1 MAQFIKTQNT
11 FSHGEVA
18 PEFYACDNIRGLSRL
33 ENMDVLSGGGL
44 TRRMGLRKVAK
55 LTGPARLITFSVTND
70 AEYILVMTDNHMHI
84 YCNGTRVQDL
94 ITPWSFADVS
104 LLQYAQRFSTMIF
117 AHPDYPPQT
126 LYKQGNLF
134 YLSPFSFARNDT
146 DLTVSM
152 PFVRFDDSTDIK
164 ITVTA
169 HSSGNNYATLSASR
183 DFWTPQNVGSRLYL
197 LSRQWTV
204 LEYISPTQIVAYTNG
219 TYTLP
224 NAPITDWCESA
235 FSTRR
240 GWPRS
245 ITFHQDRLVFGGSR
259 DWPAGIWMSQ
269 VGRHNN
275 FDTGTGLDDEAIFI
289 SLLSAQRQQICT
301 VVSSDNL
308 QILTNVGEWAISS
321 KPLTP
326 SAVDIKQHTSVGS
339 YVSRYLPPQKI
350 EGATIFVSGNGCD
363 IRELSLDELGENYN
377 ARDLCMWSKH
387 LMHNPS
393 DLSYNPTRHQLFVVR
408 TDGIMAVLNQNS
420 ALGISAW
427 STYKTSGEFL
437 SVSTCN
443 DITYVVVQRGP
454 DVFLECFCPD
464 ANIDAEKYSYSFVA
478 SGLPLR
484 TSGHN
489 AKHLRL
495 HKITARVIDTR
506 SLHINNQR
514 ITFPNHIYTDKQTG
528 FSGDVSVGVLGTMHN
543 SVAPPWTIH
552 GTDSEPVT
560 ILSITIYGRYG
571 V

>member
-1 MAQFIKTQNT
+1 MAEFIKTQNS

-18 PEFYACDNIRGLSRL
+18 PEFYACDNIHGLSRL

-44 TRRMGLRKVAK
+44 SRRSGLRSVA
-55 LTGPARLITFSVTND
+55 LLSGAARLITFSVTD
-70 AEYILVMTDNHMHI
+70 DSEYILVMTSGHMHI
-84 YCNGTRVQDL
+84 YRDGTRLQDL
-94 ITPWSFADVS
+94 LTPWSYEDVS

-117 AHPDYPPQT
+117 VHPDYPPQT
-126 LYKQGNLF
+126 LYKQDGRF
-134 YLSPFSFARNDT
+134 YLAEFAFARNDT
-146 DLTVSM
+146 DLTVNM
-152 PFVRFDDSTDIK
+152 PFVRFDDAADIK
-164 ITVTA
+164 ITVSA
-169 HSSGNNYATLSASR
+169 HTSGNNYATLTTSR
-183 DFWTPQNVGSRLYL
+183 DFWTPDNVASRLYL

-224 NAPITDWCESA
+224 NAPITDWREAAYSK
-235 FSTRR
+235 RR

-259 DWPAGIWMSQ
+259 DWPAGIWLSQ

-350 EGATIFVSGNGCD
+350 EGATVFVSNNGRD
-363 IRELSLDELGENYN
+363 IRELALDELGENYN
-377 ARDLCMWSKH
+377 ARDLCLWAKH
-387 LMHNPS
+387 LLCNPT
-393 DLSYNPTRHQLFVVR
+393 DIAYNPTCHRLFVVR
-408 TDGIMAVLNQNS
+408 GDGVMAVLNQNS
-420 ALGISAW
+420 ALGLSGWA
-427 STYKTSGEFL
+427 TYKTNGEFL
-437 SVSTCN
+437 SVAVCDNT
-443 DITYVVVQRGP
+443 TYVVVRRGT
-454 DVFLECFCPD
+454 DTFLECFAPD
-464 ANIDAEKYSYSFVA
+464 TYRDADKYDYSFTA

-484 TSGHN
+484 SSGHN
-489 AKHLRL
+489 ATRLKLR
-495 HKITARVIDTR
+495 KITARVIDTR
-506 SLHINNQR
+506 SIYINNQR
-514 ITFPNHIYTDKQTG
+514 AVLPNNIYENQTSG
-528 FSGDVSVGVLGTMHN
+528 FCGDVSVNLLGTN
-543 SVAPPWTIH
+543 RNAITPTWTIH
-552 GTDSEPVT
+552 GTDCEPITVLSVT
-560 ILSITIYGRYG
+560 MHGWYS